1 MDKSAIAKFL
11 SECKDLHNF
20 IDTTNEKVRIC
31 HAYHLD
37 EYKNSR
43 YLVEREKIFSESAS
57 KDCMNINIIRLN
69 RCNR

>member
-20 IDTTNEKVRIC
+20 IDTTNEKVRMP
-31 HAYHLD
+31 YHLD

-43 YLVEREKIFSESAS
+43 YVPI
-57 KDCMNINIIRLN
+57 
-69 RCNR
+69 